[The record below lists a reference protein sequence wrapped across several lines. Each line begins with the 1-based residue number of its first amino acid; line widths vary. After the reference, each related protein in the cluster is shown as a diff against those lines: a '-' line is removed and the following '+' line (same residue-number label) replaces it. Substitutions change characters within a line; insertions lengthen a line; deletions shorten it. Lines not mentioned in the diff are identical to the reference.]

1 MPEKEKPGEPDTVR
15 VVDRRRFTSAGERR
29 PDVEAPPEP
38 PPEPPTLQAPASPP
52 APPASQAPPAGE
64 SEAARTARQ
73 AYDHQRGPQDF
84 KVDFEG
90 LIMSLSTSAM
100 LQLGLIEDPA
110 RGRAP
115 ADLEA
120 ARHTIDTLGLI
131 QEKTRGN
138 LTAHEVQL
146 LDQVLYELR
155 LAFVH
160 VGNQPPAA
168 PRGV

>member
-1 MPEKEKPGEPDTVR
+1 PP
-15 VVDRRRFTSAGERR
+15 R
-29 PDVEAPPEP
+29 P
-38 PPEPPTLQAPASPP
+38 QAPASPQ
-52 APPASQAPPAGE
+52 APLASSAPPAGE

-115 ADLEA
+115 ADPEA

-138 LTAHEVQL
+138 LTAREAQL

-160 VGNQPPAA
+160 VSNQQPAA
-168 PRGV
+168 PRGA